1 MEDAMARTLS
11 DNERPRLVCDLE
23 KNLHG
28 PDFSKLNFEHP
39 APDTALPMT
48 EDDEHAKAIYSGL
61 FLPTIAGRN
70 AQHDRNL

>member
-1 MEDAMARTLS
+1 MTGLRALPPGLNPSRSVLILAVGMEDAMARTLS

-39 APDTALPMT
+39 APIR
-48 EDDEHAKAIYSGL
+48 HC
-61 FLPTIAGRN
+61 R
-70 AQHDRNL
+70 